1 MPHKITSSNLLLL
14 AQADSE
20 SNCGSKSREV
30 TGKSTQFNRVGASE
44 SAPQIFVSLFAS
56 LTAIASSSA
65 TKSLSI
71 FDTSGPDIFTLNHQ
85 QLH

>member
-20 SNCGSKSREV
+20 SRCGSRSREV

-44 SAPQIFVSLFAS
+44 SAPQIVLSLLAS
-56 LTAIASSSA
+56 RTAIGSSSA
-65 TKSLSI
+65 TKALSI
-71 FDTSGPDIFTLNHQ
+71 LDIRGPDIFTLNHQ